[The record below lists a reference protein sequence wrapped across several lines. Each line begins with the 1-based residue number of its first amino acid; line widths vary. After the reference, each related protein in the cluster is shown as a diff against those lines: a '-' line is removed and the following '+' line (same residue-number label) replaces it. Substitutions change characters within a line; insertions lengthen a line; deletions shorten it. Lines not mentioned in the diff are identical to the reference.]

1 MRPMLYNRTVL
12 GSATKMR
19 KRFRHFDENPANVQ
33 AGESHSATEIGNLQR
48 RRRRVRAPRPTPSPM
63 RPSSRPLFTNKV
75 IEVTAEHARDWSGR
89 NIVTA
94 LFS

>member
-1 MRPMLYNRTVL
+1 
-12 GSATKMR
+12 
-19 KRFRHFDENPANVQ
+19 
-33 AGESHSATEIGNLQR
+33 
-48 RRRRVRAPRPTPSPM
+48 M